1 MEDRIMFMVIN
12 DRVVYLKNNNFD
24 HKEWYNSLD
33 LDPNLYEQV
42 IRGFIM
48 NGKIIFFKGLTFNY
62 DDEVI
67 NCATRHATEM
77 RIFLQNKDLEI
88 WCGIL
93 VNGIYG
99 NKWEPVYRVND
110 DEIHEFDEKKIKA
123 EKIEKE
129 EEMNHEEDR
138 AVISKLVDSAESVIS
153 FKNDVNDNTFIKIVV
168 LDSIITLII
177 TIVLKIILSS
187 MNMFSF
193 HNFGDFL
200 LSILQISLIIACILS
215 YKKKNRFAKII
226 GVFAGLSLCLTFH
239 IVDILLGIHYS
250 LLNIDYKIYVT
261 LGDAIHDVLKKI
273 KKNK

>member
-1 MEDRIMFMVIN
+1 MNDRIMFMVIN
-12 DRVVYLKNNNFD
+12 DRVVYLKNNDYD
-24 HKEWYNSLD
+24 HKEWYNSLG

-77 RIFLQNKDLEI
+77 RNFLQNNDLEI

-99 NKWEPVYRVND
+99 NKWEAVYRVND
-110 DEIHEFDEKKIKA
+110 DEIHSFDEKKLEA

-129 EEMNHEEDR
+129 EEMNHGEDR
-138 AVISKLVDSAESVIS
+138 VIISKLVDSAESVIS
-153 FKNDVNDNTFIKIVV
+153 FKNDINDERFIKIVV
-168 LDSIITLII
+168 MDSIITLII
-177 TIVLKIILSS
+177 TIVLKIILSF

-200 LSILQISLIIACILS
+200 LIIFQISLIIACVLS
-215 YKKKNRFAKII
+215 YKKKNQRGKII

-239 IVDILLGIHYS
+239 IVDILLGIHYA
-250 LLNIDYKIYVT
+250 LLNIDYKIYVI

-273 KKNK
+273 KKK